1 MGSWELMTARIEN
14 IATKKITLTFVIM
27 KTPQLTNNCNDLLD
41 KLIFNAQ
48 KQSLLVVWFCLE
60 IHILLQTLPWELM
73 IYP

>member
-1 MGSWELMTARIEN
+1 MGSLELMTARIES
-14 IATKKITLTFVIM
+14 IATKKITLTFVVM

>member
-1 MGSWELMTARIEN
+1 MTARIES
-14 IATKKITLTFVIM
+14 IATKKITLTFVVM

-48 KQSLLVVWFCLE
+48 KQSLLVVRFCLE